1 MAFSLTAQELLAR
14 AFRSYASDPV
24 ATFGEE
30 TWTYHEAWER
40 AGRLADALAD
50 AGFERGDFLGVMMS
64 NQLDYLTANLA
75 CVRGGYVNVPLNDM
89 LAADEFRYM
98 LSDSG
103 ARGVVVGEGFAD
115 TLADIRPDLPGLELA
130 VAVADDP
137 PEDTVSLSSMLDRGD
152 SEGPDVT
159 VSPDDLLRLS
169 YTGGTTGKPKGVR
182 QTHGILAANMLA
194 HVTDLDIRHHE
205 EMLIMTPLPHAA
217 GYMHMGG
224 MLKGAHFTI
233 TQGFD
238 PGEFLDTVETGGVT
252 WTFLAPTMIYR
263 TLDHDRFEETDISG
277 IETIVYGAAPITPE
291 RLSEALDGFG
301 RVFIQLYGQTEMP
314 DVGTVLPKKDHQK
327 GSERITSCGKPA
339 TMVDVRIAD
348 PDDITDTDP
357 LPAGDVG
364 EVLLRSPYTMDGY
377 YNRPEQT
384 AETVVDGWLRTGD
397 IGRKG
402 ADSYVYLLDRRSDVI
417 ISGGMNVYTTEVED
431 ALDGHDG
438 IAQVAVIGVP
448 HDDWGE
454 AVHAVVVSREGAD
467 ISAEDVRSY
476 VDGRLSDYKKP
487 KSVEFVE
494 NLPTT
499 PYGKVDKK
507 ALREPYWEDSDRQIS

>member
-1 MAFSLTAQELLAR
+1 MPFSLTAQDLLTR
-14 AFRSYASDPV
+14 AFRNYASDPI
-24 ATFGEE
+24 ATFRGE
-30 TWTYHEAWER
+30 TWTYREAWER
-40 AGRLADALAD
+40 AGRLASALAD
-50 AGFERGDFLGVMMS
+50 AGFERGDFVGVLMS
-64 NQLDYLTANLA
+64 NQLEYLTANLA

-89 LAADEFRYM
+89 LTADEFRYM
-98 LSDSG
+98 LSDSS
-103 ARGVVVGEGFAD
+103 AKGVVVGDGFTD
-115 TLADIRPDLPGLELA
+115 TLADIRPDLPDLEFA
-130 VAVADDP
+130 VVIGDDP
-137 PEDTVSLSSMLDRGD
+137 PEDMMSLSSMLDRGD
-152 SEGPDVT
+152 PEGPDVT
-159 VSPDDLLRLS
+159 VDPDDLLRLS

-194 HVTDLDIRHHE
+194 HVTDLNIRHHE

-238 PGEFLDTVETGGVT
+238 PGDFLDLVENGNVT
-252 WTFLAPTMIYR
+252 WTFLVPTMIYR
-263 TLDHDRFEETDISG
+263 TLDHERFEETDVSG

-291 RLSEALDGFG
+291 RLGEALDGFG
-301 RVFIQLYGQTEMP
+301 QTFIQLYGQTEMP
-314 DVGTVLPKKDHQK
+314 DVGTILPKKDHQK
-327 GSERITSCGKPA
+327 GSEKITSCGKPA

-348 PDDITDTDP
+348 PDDTSDTDP

-384 AETVVDGWLRTGD
+384 AETLVDGWLRTGD
-397 IGRKG
+397 IGQKDEDG
-402 ADSYVYLLDRRSDVI
+402 YVYLLDRENDVI

-431 ALDGHDG
+431 ALDGHEG

-448 HDDWGE
+448 HEDWGE
-454 AVHAVVVSREGAD
+454 AVHAVIVPRMDAD
-467 ISAEDVRSY
+467 ISAEEVRVY
-476 VDGRLSDYKKP
+476 ADERLSDYKKP

-494 NLPTT
+494 ELPTT

-507 ALREPYWEDSDRQIS
+507 ALREPHWEDSDRQIN